1 MWNEASNGGSL
12 DQLHFQTNTLQKK
25 CPQNAF
31 SIHATRLFFSFVTSG
46 TQDINVLTISN
57 KETRGYLGSS
67 ISVPLDRWTSAFH
80 KLYNDWFKFVET
92 HGIHLPTVISARADQ
107 KAVITSKSHVRHVS
121 RVTHISLE
129 RGLRAKNSTS
139 FITSC
144 RHTSKALRTEQMIW
158 TWNLRHE

>member
-1 MWNEASNGGSL
+1 MVVASISYISR
-12 DQLHFQTNTLQKK
+12 QTRCKR
-25 CPQNAF
+25 NARKMHSVF
-31 SIHATRLFFSFVTSG
+31 EQPDYSFPLLPLAYRVP
-46 TQDINVLTISN
+46 NVLTISN
-57 KETRGYLGSS
+57 EETRGYLGSS